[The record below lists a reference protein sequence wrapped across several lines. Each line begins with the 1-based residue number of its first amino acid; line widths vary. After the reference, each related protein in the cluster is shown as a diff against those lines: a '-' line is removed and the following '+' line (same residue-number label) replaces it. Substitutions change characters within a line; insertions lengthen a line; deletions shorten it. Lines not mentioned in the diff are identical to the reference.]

1 MDKISVAVAQV
12 ASVFADKEACIAK
25 AVEAIIEVGEQG
37 ADLILLPEAL
47 IPGYPRGF
55 TYGAYVGNR
64 TQAGRKDFARYW
76 KASMTV
82 NEPETR
88 PLREAA
94 REAGAY
100 VVIGISERSEA
111 GNGGT
116 LYNSLLYLGPD
127 GDILGAHR
135 KLMPTG
141 SERLIWGS
149 GDGSTLTTVASPVG
163 TIGGL
168 ICWENY
174 MPLARMAMY
183 AKGVSIYLA
192 PTADQRDSWQATL
205 RHIACEG
212 RCFVLG
218 CNQYFRKSMYPQ
230 DLALYDELADL
241 PEDLCRGGS
250 AIVDPF
256 GEYVCPPLYGT
267 EGILYAE
274 LDLDLIHQGHLDFDV
289 VGHYNRPDIFRLSVN
304 ETPNPPIAIELDHSE
319 P

>member
-1 MDKISVAVAQV
+1 MRP
-12 ASVFADKEACIAK
+12 VFADKEASIAK
-25 AVEAIIEVGEQG
+25 SAVVIREAGKQG
-37 ADLILLPEAL
+37 ADLILLPEAM

-64 TQAGRKDFARYW
+64 SQAGREDFARYW
-76 KASMTV
+76 RASLSL
-82 NEPETR
+82 NEEETR

-94 REAGAY
+94 QDAGAY

-116 LYNSLLYLGPD
+116 LFNSLLYLGPA
-127 GDILGAHR
+127 GDILGVHR
-135 KLMPTG
+135 KLTPTG

-149 GDGSTLTTVASPVG
+149 GDGSTLTTVASPFG

-192 PTADQRDSWQATL
+192 PTADQRDSWGATL

-218 CNQYFRKSMYPQ
+218 CNQYFCKSMYPR

-241 PEDLCRGGS
+241 PEELCRGGS

-256 GEYVCPPLYGT
+256 GEFVCPPLYGK
-267 EGILYAE
+267 EGTLYAE
-274 LDLDLIHQGHLDFDV
+274 LDLNKIIQGHLDFDV
-289 VGHYNRPDIFRLSVN
+289 VGHYNRPDVFKLSVN
-304 ETPNPPIAIELDHSE
+304 EAANPPLTTEHG
-319 P
+319 

>member
-25 AVEAIIEVGEQG
+25 AAQVIIEAGAQG
-37 ADLILLPEAL
+37 ADLILLPEAM

-55 TYGAYVGNR
+55 TYGAYIGNR
-64 TQAGRKDFARYW
+64 TSAGREDFARFW
-76 KASMTV
+76 KASLTV
-82 NEPETR
+82 NDAETR

-94 REAGAY
+94 QAAGAY
-100 VVIGISERSEA
+100 VVIGISERSES

-116 LYNSLLYLGPD
+116 LFNSLLYIGPN
-127 GDILGAHR
+127 GDILGVHR

-149 GDGSTLTTVASPVG
+149 GDGSTLTAVATPFG

-183 AKGVSIYLA
+183 AKGLSIYLA
-192 PTADQRDSWQATL
+192 PTADQRESWQATL

-218 CNQYFRKSMYPQ
+218 CNQYFRKSMYPR

-241 PEDLCRGGS
+241 PEELCRGGS
-250 AIVDPF
+250 AIIDPF
-256 GEYVCPPLYGT
+256 GEYLCQPLYGA
-267 EGILYAE
+267 EGLLYAE
-274 LDLDLIHQGHLDFDV
+274 LDLNLIRQGHLDFDV
-289 VGHYNRPDIFRLSVN
+289 VGHYNRPDVFKLSVN
-304 ETPNPPIAIELDHSE
+304 ERPNPPASFEAAEAL
-319 P
+319 

>member
-1 MDKISVAVAQV
+1 MDRINVAVAQV
-12 ASVFADKEACIAK
+12 ASVFVDKAASIAK
-25 AVEAIIEVGEQG
+25 AADAIAEAGRQG
-37 ADLILLPEAL
+37 ADLVLLPEAL

-55 TYGAYVGNR
+55 SYGAYVGSR
-64 TQAGRKDFARYW
+64 SQAGREDFARFW
-76 KASMTV
+76 QASMTV
-82 NEPETR
+82 NDAETR

-94 REAGAY
+94 QAAGLYA
-100 VVIGISERSEA
+100 VVGISERSDA

-116 LYNSLLYLGPD
+116 LYNSMLYLGPA
-127 GDILGAHR
+127 GEILGVHR

-149 GDGSTLTTVASPVG
+149 GDGSALATVESPFG

-192 PTADQRDSWQATL
+192 PTADPRDSWQATL

-218 CNQYFRKSMYPQ
+218 CNQYFTKSMYPQ
-230 DLALYDELADL
+230 DLALIDELANL
-241 PEDLCRGGS
+241 PEELCRGGS

-256 GEYVCPPLYGT
+256 GGYVCEPLYGA
-267 EGILYAE
+267 EGVLYAE
-274 LDLDLIHQGHLDFDV
+274 LDLNKIHQGHLDFDV
-289 VGHYNRPDIFRLSVN
+289 VGHYNRPDVFKFSVN
-304 ETPNPPIAIELDHSE
+304 EAPNPAMTSE
-319 P
+319 DAGRL

>member
-1 MDKISVAVAQV
+1 MDTINVAVAQV
-12 ASVFADKEACIAK
+12 ASVFADKAACIAK
-25 AVEAIIEVGEQG
+25 AARVIAEAGAQG
-37 ADLILLPEAL
+37 ADLVLLPEAL

-64 TQAGRKDFARYW
+64 SLAGRKDFARYW
-76 KASMTV
+76 KASLTV
-82 NEPETR
+82 NDAETR
-88 PLREAA
+88 PLRAAA
-94 REAGAY
+94 RAAGVYA
-100 VVIGISERSEA
+100 VIGISERSDA

-116 LYNSLLYLGPD
+116 LYNSLLYLGPK

-149 GDGSTLTTVASPVG
+149 GDGSTLTTVESPFG

-174 MPLARMAMY
+174 MPLARTAMY
-183 AKGVSIYLA
+183 AKGVGIYLA

-218 CNQYFRKSMYPQ
+218 CNQYFEKSMYPR
-230 DLALYDELADL
+230 DLALIDELADL
-241 PEDLCRGGS
+241 PDCALPRR
-250 AIVDPF
+250 
-256 GEYVCPPLYGT
+256 
-267 EGILYAE
+267 
-274 LDLDLIHQGHLDFDV
+274 QR
-289 VGHYNRPDIFRLSVN
+289 HYRSLRRLRLR
-304 ETPNPPIAIELDHSE
+304 AAL
-319 P
+319 